1 MRFGRTLVS
10 IIGLTVML
18 LSGEPLLK
26 SALAERHKSQ
36 IIFWS
41 TRDRNNQIYVMD
53 GDGTNRRRLAANQ
66 AENFRPAWSPDGF
79 PTEKDRILF

>member
-1 MRFGRTLVS
+1 MRFGRTLVP

-18 LSGEPLLK
+18 LSEEPWLK
-26 SALAERHKSQ
+26 SALAEHHKTQ

-53 GDGTNRRRLAANQ
+53 SDGTNSRR
-66 AENFRPAWSPDGF
+66 
-79 PTEKDRILF
+79 